1 PGPTAA
7 PAERRARGPPVAA
20 AGVAAARD
28 ITGGPPGP
36 GPFRDHT
43 DRHLRYV
50 WGPAPRLVHLM
61 EVPAQAGEPGET
73 TRFGALARR
82 LWAPLLTAE
91 SQGQP

>member
-1 PGPTAA
+1 M
-7 PAERRARGPPVAA
+7 
-20 AGVAAARD
+20 
-28 ITGGPPGP
+28 
-36 GPFRDHT
+36 
-43 DRHLRYV
+43 
-50 WGPAPRLVHLM
+50 WGPAPRLEHLM